1 MRYLMMLFA
10 LGASSPNDLQLID
23 DLNKCMTAR
32 FQAPAP
38 NAVGMS
44 RVMLPGSL
52 GTHYQPFVTHD
63 RDFSPE
69 NARETKALAAL
80 EERKMQVGFY
90 LFGKAV
96 EDQQMEVLNF
106 RALKGPGAV
115 TAGTPRPAWYPG
127 VAEVR
132 IASSDALP
140 DWKTVY
146 PLARKAMKSFA
157 DGGKGFETTLD
168 GWQVAAR
175 PLLAES
181 ERCVVCH
188 QGKVTLHQPIGGV
201 LYAYRRP
208 GA

>member
-1 MRYLMMLFA
+1 MMLFA
-10 LGASSPNDLQLID
+10 LGASSPADLQLID
-23 DLNKCMTAR
+23 DLNECMTAR
-32 FQAPAP
+32 FEAPAP
-38 NAVGMS
+38 NALGMS
-44 RVMLPGSL
+44 RIMGPRSF
-52 GTHYQPFVTHD
+52 GTHYQPFVTRD
-63 RDFSPE
+63 RDFTPE
-69 NARETKALAAL
+69 NARETKAMAAL
-80 EERKMQVGFY
+80 EDSKMQVGLY

-96 EDQQMEVLNF
+96 EDEQLEILNF

-127 VAEVR
+127 VAELR
-132 IASSDALP
+132 MASADALP

-168 GWQVAAR
+168 SWHIAAR

-181 ERCVVCH
+181 ERCVSCH

-201 LYAYRRP
+201 LYAYRRA
-208 GA
+208 GT